1 VFNFSLRL
9 RALSSLKL
17 GSLWM
22 LVGGFCFA
30 VMGALVKTA
39 SIKFTSPE
47 LVFYRG
53 ILGVALVYWFV
64 HQHQRS
70 LRTSFWGKQAS
81 RAIIGFIATVFFFYA
96 LGKLPLATA
105 TTLNQTSPLF
115 MAMILPFVLH
125 QPAKKTLIFAIIL
138 GFVGVTLLLK
148 PSIHVE
154 QLSAGAIG
162 LLSGLLA
169 GVVYVHV
176 TLLARAG
183 EPDWRTV
190 FYFSLACALGGFIWM
205 LFYEVHIPTLKDLPV
220 LLGIGLA
227 TTLGQL
233 AMTRAYRTG
242 NPLVVG
248 SLAYSTV
255 VFSSLLGWLYWQ
267 ELLTSGEWFAIG
279 LIFLSGVIS
288 IRAAP
293 KSNQG

>member
-1 VFNFSLRL
+1 
-9 RALSSLKL
+9 
-17 GSLWM
+17 M
-22 LVGGFCFA
+22 LIGGFCFA

-39 SIKFTSPE
+39 SVKFTSPE

-53 ILGVALVYWFV
+53 WLGVVIVYWFV
-64 HQHQRS
+64 YKYQRS
-70 LRTSFWGKQAS
+70 LSTPYWGKQAS

-96 LGKLPLATA
+96 LAKLPLATA

-115 MAMILPFVLH
+115 MAILLPFVIH
-125 QPAKKTLIFAIIL
+125 QPARKILIFAIVL
-138 GFVGVTLLLK
+138 GFIGVTLLLK
-148 PSIHVE
+148 PSLHIE
-154 QLSAGAIG
+154 QLTAGGIG

-176 TLLARAG
+176 TVLARVG

-190 FYFSLACALGGFIWM
+190 FYFSLACAIGGFIWM
-205 LFYEVHIPTLKDLPV
+205 LFYPVHMPSVTDIPV

-233 AMTRAYRTG
+233 SMTRAYRTG

-255 VFSSLLGWLYWQ
+255 VFSSIFGWFFWSENLS
-267 ELLTSGEWFAIG
+267 LSEWCAIA

-293 KSNQG
+293 KTSI